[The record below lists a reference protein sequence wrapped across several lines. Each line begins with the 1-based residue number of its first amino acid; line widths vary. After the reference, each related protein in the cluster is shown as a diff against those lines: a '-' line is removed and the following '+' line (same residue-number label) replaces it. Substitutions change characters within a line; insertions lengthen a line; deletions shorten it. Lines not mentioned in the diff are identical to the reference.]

1 MLGDTLHNGSN
12 TTEKF
17 EFDSL
22 FNPLTSLESLELE
35 SGVFLLMLFL
45 GVKKP
50 WGEWVGSATLND
62 VPKKVFPLN
71 LP

>member
-22 FNPLTSLESLELE
+22 CNALTSLESLELE
-35 SGVFLLMLFL
+35 SGVILLMLVL